1 MPTALVIGSSAGIG
15 LATARRLLGAG
26 WTVGGLARRAAPID
40 DAGYRHWLGDVRSP
54 ELPAQLAAACD
65 ELGPLDACVYAT
77 GVGRLVDLSDLSGE
91 PDVFA
96 VNLSGLVITASVV
109 LPRMLAAG
117 RGHLLG
123 LSSQA
128 DRLIDAQAPS
138 YNASKAAMSSYLEGL
153 ALACRPRGVHVT
165 NVRFGFVDTEMSR
178 SSGPRPFLISAERA
192 AELVERC
199 LRKRPIR
206 FTYPLRMAAL
216 LWLVRWPTR
225 LRIWA
230 S

>member
-1 MPTALVIGSSAGIG
+1 VPTALVIGSSAGIG
-15 LATARRLLGAG
+15 LATVRRLRAAG
-26 WTVGGLARRAAPID
+26 WTVAGIARREAPLD
-40 DAGYRHWLGDVRSP
+40 DAGYRHRIGDVRAP
-54 ELPAQLAAACD
+54 EFGALLGEVCD
-65 ELGPLDACVYAT
+65 ELGELDACIYCS
-77 GVGRLVDLSDLSGE
+77 GVGRFLDLSDLSGE
-91 PDVFA
+91 PDIFA
-96 VNLSGLVITASVV
+96 VNLSGAVITASVV

-128 DRLIDAQAPS
+128 DRMIDPHAPS
-138 YNASKAAMSSYLEGL
+138 YNASKAAMSTYLEGL

-165 NVRFGFVDTEMSR
+165 NVRFGFVDTEMSKHG
-178 SSGPRPFLISAERA
+178 GPRPFLISADRA

-199 LRKRPIR
+199 LRKKPIR

-216 LWLVRWPTR
+216 LWLARWGPR